1 MSKIFVDI
9 DNTICET
16 NSMNYNLSIPIK
28 KNIKIVNDLFDNG
41 YNITYWTARGTR
53 TGIDHKELTKKQ
65 LKQWGAKY
73 HNLILGKPDYDI
85 LIDDKAINTLQ
96 QFYLVNNVLNS
107 HK

>member
-1 MSKIFVDI
+1 MSNIYVDI

-28 KNIKIVNDLFDNG
+28 KNIEIVNNLYDKG
-41 YNITYWTARGTR
+41 HNITYWTARGTR
-53 TGIDHKELTKKQ
+53 TGINHTELTKSQ
-65 LKQWGAKY
+65 LNKWGAKY

-96 QFYLVNNVLNS
+96 QFNLVSNVLN
-107 HK
+107 KI